1 MPGDDGI
8 EITAD
13 LATLQPVER
22 LIPTADRTRRVEPK
36 GVIQPDD
43 LHIFLTEAILR
54 EVVDWSK
61 SDLHHELGG
70 VFVGDLYSH
79 KGMPWLEVAG
89 YIKARHF
96 ENTAASFR
104 FTHDSFSAITREK
117 ESRFN
122 DRPIVG
128 WHHTHPGYGVFLS
141 GTDLFSHRHFFNL
154 PWMFAMVVDPK
165 AGTLG
170 FFQWKKGQVVPCG
183 FFFVR

>member
-8 EITAD
+8 EITAA
-13 LATLQPVER
+13 LTTLQPVEK
-22 LIPTADRTRRVEPK
+22 LIPTADAARRVEPK

-54 EVVDWSK
+54 EVIDWSK
-61 SDLHHELGG
+61 TDLHHELGG

-89 YIKARHF
+89 YIKARHY

-117 ESRFN
+117 EDRFD

-154 PWMFAMVVDPK
+154 PWMFALVVDPK